1 MLTKEE
7 TDQVLEGAVR
17 SPELSS
23 LRDSGYSENG
33 MSSIELPRPSQKRQS
48 LITSKSMPN
57 TPPRRVSIQLP
68 NGNTPRAT
76 EALSSFRD
84 QQSEQLERVAAFES
98 NQRKALQAHHQCSL
112 NRLAAQHENNKDK
125 RREQVSDVAL
135 NEIVHFAYA
144 TQHIVELENFED
156 AQIDAEDT
164 LRKAQD
170 LEIQNV
176 AIALKHME
184 AYCLSSNP
192 DPDLAHTVT
201 QDDFKKLDRQ
211 RSIQQSLPRKHE
223 SAINVL
229 RSRQERAT
237 KLKIEKQE
245 AELAEMD
252 AQYEKEKEAE
262 EWQHA
267 QESERLTALIEARRK
282 RLQQR
287 WDLKYEMW
295 RKDWEDQHS
304 TQFDNM
310 DWPLKVQ
317 YGGAICGIPES
328 SEATT
333 SIHAAAAAAA

>member
-1 MLTKEE
+1 M
-7 TDQVLEGAVR
+7 
-17 SPELSS
+17 
-23 LRDSGYSENG
+23 
-33 MSSIELPRPSQKRQS
+33 
-48 LITSKSMPN
+48 
-57 TPPRRVSIQLP
+57 
-68 NGNTPRAT
+68 T
-76 EALSSFRD
+76 EALSGFKD
-84 QQSEQLERVAAFES
+84 QQSEQFERVAAFES
-98 NQRKALQAHHQCSL
+98 NQRKTLQAHHQCSL
-112 NRLAAQHENNKDK
+112 ERLAAQHENNKDE
-125 RREQVSDVAL
+125 RREQVSDVPS
-135 NEIVHFAYA
+135 NTIVHFAYA
-144 TQHIVELENFED
+144 IQHMVELENLED

-164 LRKAQD
+164 LRKVQD

-184 AYCLSSNP
+184 AYCLSSNS

-201 QDDFKKLDRQ
+201 EDDFKKLDRQ

-237 KLKIEKQE
+237 KMKIQRQE

-267 QESERLTALIEARRK
+267 QESERLTALTEARRK

-287 WDLKYEMW
+287 WDLKYEIW
-295 RKDWEDQHS
+295 RKDWENQHS
-304 TQFDNM
+304 TQFDNV
-310 DWPLKVQ
+310 DWPLKTQ
-317 YGGAICGIPES
+317 YGGTICGIPES

-333 SIHAAAAAAA
+333 SIHAAAAAAAAA